1 MIEFID
7 YSKEINQKIENVKKE
22 VLTGKISLLNLELN
36 PIFQDLKDSLNVF
49 NINKYSELY
58 KEACSLL
65 NQKFEEL
72 KGFLKL
78 LESDKL
84 FFNFL
89 NSKYSDSEISDLFK
103 GCWRQI
109 FHIENASIKFLED
122 SNQKYSKQKVT
133 AIHPE
138 HLKKQYIDKEFLV
151 EIPNKNFTDRILI
164 FFEKIK
170 SKLPCSF
177 EDIFEDDKDQ
187 IQIFENFVY
196 LLHLLQLG
204 KIKYQK
210 ETKTLYL

>member
-1 MIEFID
+1 MIEFTD

-22 VLTGKISLLNLELN
+22 VLSGKISLLNLELN

-109 FHIENASIKFLED
+109 FHIENASIKFLKD
-122 SNQKYSKQKVT
+122 SNQKYSKEKDT
-133 AIHPE
+133 AIHIE

-151 EIPNKNFTDRILI
+151 EIPSKNYTDRILI
-164 FFEKIK
+164 YFNKIK

>member
-1 MIEFID
+1 MIEFTD
-7 YSKEINQKIENVKKE
+7 YSKEINKKIENVKQD
-22 VLTGKISLLNLELN
+22 VLSGKISLLNLELN
-36 PIFQDLKDSLNVF
+36 PIFQDLKDSLNIF
-49 NINKYSELY
+49 NIYKYSELY

-89 NSKYSDSEISDLFK
+89 NLNYNDSEISDLFK
-103 GCWRQI
+103 GCWRHI
-109 FHIENASIKFLED
+109 FHIENTSIKFLED

-133 AIHPE
+133 AILLE

-151 EIPNKNFTDRILI
+151 EIPNKNYTDRLLI
-164 FFEKIK
+164 YFNKIK

>member
-1 MIEFID
+1 MIEFTD
-7 YSKEINQKIENVKKE
+7 YSKEINQSIENVKKK
-22 VLTGKISLLNLELN
+22 VLSGKISLLNLELN
-36 PIFQDLKDSLNVF
+36 PIFQDLKDSLNIF

-72 KGFLKL
+72 KAFLKL

-109 FHIENASIKFLED
+109 FDIENASIKFLEA
-122 SNQKYSKQKVT
+122 SNQKYSKEKDT
-133 AIHPE
+133 AIHLE

-151 EIPNKNFTDRILI
+151 KIPSKNYTERII
-164 FFEKIK
+164 IYFNKIK
-170 SKLPCSF
+170 SKLPCRF

>member
-1 MIEFID
+1 MIEFTD
-7 YSKEINQKIENVKKE
+7 YSKQINKKIENVKKE
-22 VLTGKISLLNLELN
+22 VLSGKISLLNLELN
-36 PIFQDLKDSLNVF
+36 PIFQDLEDSLNVF

-89 NSKYSDSEISDLFK
+89 NSKCSDSEISDLFK

-109 FHIENASIKFLED
+109 FYIENTSIKFLKD
-122 SNQKYSKQKVT
+122 SNQKYSTEKVK
-133 AIHPE
+133 AIHLE
-138 HLKKQYIDKEFLV
+138 HLKKQFIDKEFLV
-151 EIPNKNFTDRILI
+151 EIPNKNYTDRILI
-164 FFEKIK
+164 YFDKIK

-177 EDIFEDDKDQ
+177 EDIFEDDTDQ

-210 ETKTLYL
+210 DTKTLYL